1 MAQVTLGRALAKKDG
16 GWKEKG
22 VLTVS
27 LFQPHLSPVEA
38 GVLAPPLILAF
49 QKQRQV
55 DHYEHEASLFNLAQ
69 DSQDFI
75 ETLPPPKK
83 GNRFQNAFC
92 IMITCGM

>member
-1 MAQVTLGRALAKKDG
+1 MGRALAKKDG

-27 LFQPHLSPVEA
+27 LFRPHLSPVEA
-38 GVLAPPLILAF
+38 GELAPRLIPAF

-55 DHYEHEASLFNLAQ
+55 DHCEREDSLFNLVQ

-75 ETLPPPKK
+75 EILPPPKK
-83 GNRFQNAFC
+83 RNRFQNAFC
-92 IMITCGM
+92 ITITCGI